1 MDNLIKIS
9 IDTDSLLEAF
19 DIISLNDKPCEQLDK
34 WLAAT
39 GELTALQSALL
50 DDIFERYRDY
60 INGWNEEELKMKMIS
75 ILFYIANIEERG
87 KISTF
92 FERPLK
98 ATIKNY
104 KLSVI
109 CDCLVATP
117 KGLSTPKFPYFFLQ
131 EFKKGKGDSHDP
143 EAQMLAAMLIAQ
155 QVNNDGKTIYGS
167 WLVGSNWKF
176 TTLTDKVY
184 CSSEWFDAT
193 QKDELLRIVFILRQ
207 LKNIILNVQ

>member
-1 MDNLIKIS
+1 MEDLIKIS
-9 IDTDSLLEAF
+9 IDTDSLLDAF
-19 DIISLNDKPCEQLDK
+19 NIVPNQGKPCLELDK

-39 GELTALQSALL
+39 GILTPLQSALL
-50 DDIFERYRDY
+50 DDVYERYHDF

-75 ILFYIANIEERG
+75 FLFHIADIEERG
-87 KISTF
+87 KIATF

-98 ATIKNY
+98 ATINNY

-176 TTLTDKVY
+176 TTLTGKNY
-184 CSSEWFDAT
+184 CSSKWFDAT
-193 QKDELLRIVFILRQ
+193 NKDELTSIVFILRQ
-207 LKNIILNVQ
+207 LKNIILNIQ

>member
-1 MDNLIKIS
+1 MEDLIKIS

-19 DIISLNDKPCEQLDK
+19 DIVTIRDKSCEPIDK

-39 GELTALQSALL
+39 GELTPLQSALL
-50 DDIFERYRDY
+50 DEVYERYRDY

-75 ILFYIANIEERG
+75 FIFHIADIEERG
-87 KISTF
+87 KIATF

-176 TTLTDKVY
+176 TTLTDRLY

-193 QKDELLRIVFILRQ
+193 QKEELVRIVFIIRQ
-207 LKNIILNVQ
+207 LKKIILNN